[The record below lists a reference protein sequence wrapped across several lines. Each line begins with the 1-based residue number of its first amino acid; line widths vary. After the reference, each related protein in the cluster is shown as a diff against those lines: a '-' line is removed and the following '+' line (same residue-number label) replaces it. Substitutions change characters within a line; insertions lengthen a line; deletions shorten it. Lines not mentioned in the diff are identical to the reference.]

1 VSDSELEQVMEG
13 WGYRF
18 IQYVDGIASTSAGS
32 SPLAGVASVEIEGGS
47 GGDITERD
55 VEIMYSGTVRG
66 LKNYGVLAGSEGTA
80 PKDVIRVEVTDAN
93 QYTAPADGI
102 VEHRTELGA
111 AVHEG
116 QVVALLH
123 PVAGAS
129 AEPIKIYAPRG
140 GYVLRQR
147 ARAFVR
153 KGELIG
159 NTGTART
166 Q

>member
-1 VSDSELEQVMEG
+1 
-13 WGYRF
+13 
-18 IQYVDGIASTSAGS
+18 
-32 SPLAGVASVEIEGGS
+32 
-47 GGDITERD
+47 
-55 VEIMYSGTVRG
+55 
-66 LKNYGVLAGSEGTA
+66 VLAGSEA
-80 PKDVIRVEVTDAN
+80 AVSKDVIRVDVTDAN

-102 VEHRTELGA
+102 IEHRVELGA

-116 QVVALLH
+116 IVVALLH
-123 PVAGAS
+123 PVAGAA
-129 AEPIKIYAPRG
+129 AEPIKIYASRA